1 MIEQNTMYNVKNRSS
16 SVVVYKIPET
26 NLRREFAPGETK
38 RVPFGELEKLTYQEG
53 GRELLENFLQILEE
67 EVTTDLNVKR
77 EIEYNMSEAEV
88 AELLRTGSLDAF
100 LDALDF
106 APIGVIDLIKS
117 LAVQLPL
124 TDIDKRKA
132 LKQKTGFD
140 VDKALIHI
148 EEEKADEKAPA
159 AAPTA
164 SGRRVQPAATQ
175 TQGRRVQQPATQ
187 APAQENKPKYTIT
200 KKGEE

>member
-1 MIEQNTMYNVKNRSS
+1 M
-16 SVVVYKIPET
+16 
-26 NLRREFAPGETK
+26 
-38 RVPFGELEKLTYQEG
+38 
-53 GRELLENFLQILEE
+53 
-67 EVTTDLNVKR
+67 
-77 EIEYNMSEAEV
+77 
-88 AELLRTGSLDAF
+88 
-100 LDALDF
+100 
-106 APIGVIDLIKS
+106 IKS

-148 EEEKADEKAPA
+148 EEEKAEEKAPA

>member
-1 MIEQNTMYNVKNRSS
+1 
-16 SVVVYKIPET
+16 
-26 NLRREFAPGETK
+26 
-38 RVPFGELEKLTYQEG
+38 
-53 GRELLENFLQILEE
+53 
-67 EVTTDLNVKR
+67 
-77 EIEYNMSEAEV
+77 MSEAEV

-148 EEEKADEKAPA
+148 EEEKAEEKAPA

-164 SGRRVQPAATQ
+164 SGRRVQPGATQ

>member
-148 EEEKADEKAPA
+148 EEEKAEEKAPA

-164 SGRRVQPAATQ
+164 SGRRVQPATTQ

>member
-1 MIEQNTMYNVKNRSS
+1 MINENTMYNVKNRSS
-16 SVVVYKIPET
+16 SVVVYRIPET
-26 NLRREFAPGETK
+26 NLRREFEPGEIK
-38 RVPFGELEKLTYQEG
+38 RVSFGELEKLTYQPG

-148 EEEKADEKAPA
+148 EEERAEEKAPA